1 MMNGKLANFSI
12 TIITIAT
19 VALVTSIA
27 LEVYTKEPVYMLMI
41 KVSAGLFG
49 VGGPLLG
56 WSIAKRSKRGKK

>member
-1 MMNGKLANFSI
+1 VNDRIMEAFSI

-19 VALVTSIA
+19 IALVTATA
-27 LEVYTKEPVYMLMI
+27 LEVYTKEPIYLLLI